1 MTSRMKKHRT
11 PAGRPE
17 PASDPEARDGRIRLN
32 VYLARNG
39 IASRRKADQMIA
51 NGEVLVDGEIV
62 TELGTRIDPASQ
74 RVEVNGVVLKP
85 EGERHRYYLL
95 NKPEGVV
102 CTSDPKEAR
111 PRAID
116 LISDRRKGRIYTVGR
131 LDEDSEGLVILT
143 NDGEFANRVS
153 HPRYGILKTYRVQVR
168 GRVDD
173 DALAKLREGIRLS
186 EFRSH
191 FERVRLL
198 RATEERSLLL
208 ITLHEGRNRE
218 IRRVFAKLGL
228 PVHRLRRVEIGNL
241 TERGLRIGAW
251 RPLLREEIEGL
262 LEFSPAADRTPK
274 RGRGGQRLQRGF
286 RRTARPPGKQRR
298 RPT

>member
-1 MTSRMKKHRT
+1 MR
-11 PAGRPE
+11 G
-17 PASDPEARDGRIRLN
+17 PEAAGDGRTRLN

-39 IASRRKADQMIA
+39 IASRRKADEMIA
-51 NGEVLVDGEIV
+51 SGEVLVDGEIV
-62 TELGTRIDPASQ
+62 TELGTRIDPVSQ

-102 CTSDPKEAR
+102 CTNDPREAR

-116 LISDRRKGRIYTVGR
+116 LIGDRRKGRIYTVGR

-173 DALAKLREGIRLS
+173 ATLAKLREGIRLS
-186 EFRSH
+186 DFRSH
-191 FERVRLL
+191 FERVKVL
-198 RATEERSLLL
+198 RATDERSLLL
-208 ITLHEGRNRE
+208 ITLQEGRNRE

-228 PVHRLRRVEIGNL
+228 PVHRLRRMEIGNL

-251 RPLLREEIEGL
+251 RPLSRDEIEGL
-262 LEFSPAADRTPK
+262 LEFSPAGGQAPK
-274 RGRGGQRLQRGF
+274 HRRGGRASQRRH
-286 RRTARPPGKQRR
+286 RRTRFPARGSSARPPGKQPR